1 MHCLLILSLLTTVS
15 TIDTICNRAAYLLFN
30 RHLNPHYLDS
40 AYHLLA
46 HARQLDPRHEQTLY
60 LWSRIHT
67 QLGEME
73 QDRERKVRLF
83 ERARAIAETLQQ
95 VNPDN
100 PDGHMWWAVAQGR
113 IGETRGVLNSLF
125 MVPALKKAFHRVLE
139 LDPKYPTVYDALG
152 VLYYELPP
160 FAGGDLK
167 QAERYLIKGLQL
179 DPNYTVIRLDLA
191 RVYLKQGRRDAAREQ
206 LRLLLRTSKP
216 TYPAD
221 FYLEDKPEAE
231 RLLRQLATGN

>member
-1 MHCLLILSLLTTVS
+1 MALLLILPFLS
-15 TIDTICNRAAYLLFN
+15 TPGRIDTICKHASYLLFN

-46 HARQLDPRHEQTLY
+46 HARQLAPHHEKTLY

-67 QLGEME
+67 QLGELE
-73 QDRERKVRLF
+73 QDRERKISLF

-95 VNPDN
+95 INPDN

-113 IGETRGVLNSLF
+113 IGQTRGVLNSLF

-139 LDPKYPTVYDALG
+139 LDSNYPTVYEALG
-152 VLYYELPP
+152 VLYSELPP

-167 QAERYLIKGLQL
+167 QAERYLIKGLRL
-179 DPNYTVIRLDLA
+179 DPNYTLIRLDLA
-191 RVYLKQGRRDAAREQ
+191 RVYLKQGRQDAAREQ
-206 LRLLLRTSKP
+206 LRLLLGTSKP

-221 FYLEDKPEAE
+221 FHLEDKPEAE
-231 RLLRQLATGN
+231 RLLRQLETGN